1 MELFHASSPRSGTS
15 QDSFHGCLAPFIEHL
30 KQEGLTEGRIRCL
43 RASARHFL
51 VWLGQEDIDIGVI
64 DDAVLRRFRR
74 HDCRCPGMERE
85 RRKMLA
91 GPTRQFVSGAL
102 RLVRFFEQ
110 SGRLEHPGELDEG
123 LRLLEQFLVECA
135 VHGYAPDSLMGYRS
149 ACRHVLVWLHQSRI
163 PMRRMDADVLERFVA
178 HDCVCPG
185 PFESPRKRLGG
196 GRYVHPVE
204 RFSNFL
210 AARGVLP
217 GAVSTT
223 RNEVVDADLE
233 AFGEW
238 LRRHR
243 GACEATIVNHLRQVA
258 RIRAELGADPGRYN
272 AASVRDVLLHRF
284 ATASRSYA
292 RALATSMRMYL
303 RFLAARGQCP
313 PALVG
318 AVPTAPGW
326 RLCELPRYV
335 PAADI
340 ERVIASC
347 NVTTLVGLRDRAI
360 LLLLARLAL
369 RAGDVVHLRLSDL
382 DWENARVRVCG
393 KSRRE
398 AGLPL
403 PQDAGD
409 AVLDYI
415 EHARPRIGED
425 RVFLTVRAPYRPF
438 TSSNAVTDIV
448 IQALKRAGMHD
459 VKPKGAYLF
468 RHSAATNLLRA
479 GASLDVIGAL
489 LRHRSPDTTVIY
501 AKTDRPMLLEV
512 AQPWIGDVR

>member
-1 MELFHASSPRSGTS
+1 MGFSHTSSPRSGAS
-15 QDSFHGCLAPFIEHL
+15 LNSFHGCVAAFVEHL
-30 KQEGLTEGRIRCL
+30 KQEGLTAGRIRCL

-51 VWLGQEDIDIGVI
+51 VWLDQEGIEIGVV

-74 HDCRCPGMERE
+74 HHCRCPGMERE

-91 GPTRQFVSGAL
+91 GRSRQFVSGAL
-102 RLVRFFEQ
+102 RLVRYFEYTRRVQ
-110 SGRLEHPGELDEG
+110 HPGELDEG
-123 LRLLEQFLVECA
+123 LRLLEEFLAECA
-135 VHGYAPDSLMGYRS
+135 AHGYAPDSLTGYRS

-163 PMRRMDADVLERFVA
+163 PMRRMDAEVLACFVK

-185 PFESPRKRLGG
+185 PFESLRKRLGG
-196 GRYVHPVE
+196 GRRYIYPVE
-204 RFSNFL
+204 LFSRFL
-210 AARGVLP
+210 TTRGVLP

-223 RNEVVDADLE
+223 REAVDGELE

-243 GACEATIVNHLRQVA
+243 GTREATIVNYCRQVSGM
-258 RIRAELGADPGRYN
+258 RAELGVDPGRYD
-272 AASVRDVLLHRF
+272 AALVRDVLLRRF
-284 ATASRSYA
+284 ATASRSHA
-292 RALATSMRMYL
+292 RGLATSMRMYL
-303 RFLAARGQCP
+303 RFLAARGECSP
-313 PALVG
+313 TLLG
-318 AVPTAPGW
+318 AVPTGPGW

-335 PAADI
+335 PPDDI

-347 NVTTLVGLRDRAI
+347 NVTTPVGLRDRAI

-369 RAGDVVHLRLSDL
+369 RAGDVVHLRLNDL
-382 DWENARVRVCG
+382 DWDNARVRVCG

-398 AGLPL
+398 VALPL

-415 EHARPRIGED
+415 EHARPRIDED

-438 TSSNAVTDIV
+438 TSSNAITDIV
-448 IQALKRAGMHD
+448 IQALKRAGMND
-459 VKPKGAYLF
+459 VKPQGAYLF

>member
-1 MELFHASSPRSGTS
+1 MELPHTSSPRSGTS
-15 QDSFHGCLAPFIEHL
+15 PDSFHGCLAPFIEHL

-74 HDCRCPGMERE
+74 HDCRCPSMERE

-91 GPTRQFVSGAL
+91 GRSRQFVSGAL

-110 SGRLEHPGELDEG
+110 SGRLQHPGELDEG
-123 LRLLEQFLVECA
+123 LRLLEEFLAECA
-135 VHGYAPDSLMGYRS
+135 GSGYAPDSLMGYRS
-149 ACRHVLVWLHQSRI
+149 ACRHVLVWLHQSRV

-196 GRYVHPVE
+196 GRYVYPVE
-204 RFSNFL
+204 LFSRFL

-217 GAVSTT
+217 GAASTT

-243 GACEATIVNHLRQVA
+243 GAGEATIVNHLRRVA
-258 RIRAELGADPGRYN
+258 VMRTELGADPGRYN
-272 AASVRDVLLHRF
+272 AASVREVLLRRF
-284 ATASRSYA
+284 ATASRPYA

-303 RFLAARGQCP
+303 RFLAARGECR

-335 PAADI
+335 PAVDI

-347 NVTTLVGLRDRAI
+347 NVTTPVGLRDRAI

-415 EHARPRIGED
+415 EHARPRIGDD
-425 RVFLTVRAPYRPF
+425 RLFLTVRAPYRPF
-438 TSSNAVTDIV
+438 TSSNAITDIV
-448 IQALKRAGMHD
+448 IQALKRAGMDD

>member
-1 MELFHASSPRSGTS
+1 MELSQSGISRSRTS
-15 QDSFHGCLAPFIEHL
+15 QDSVHGCLAPFIEHL
-30 KQEGLTEGRIRCL
+30 KREGLTESRVRCL

-64 DDAVLRRFRR
+64 DDAVLQRFRR
-74 HDCRCPGMERE
+74 HDCRCLGMERE
-85 RRKMLA
+85 RRKML
-91 GPTRQFVSGAL
+91 GGRSRQFVSGGL

-110 SGRLEHPGELDEG
+110 SGRLEHPGELGEN
-123 LRLLEQFLVECA
+123 LRLLEEFLAECA
-135 VHGYAPDSLMGYRS
+135 GHGYAPDSLTGYRS

-163 PMRRMDADVLERFVA
+163 PMRRMNADVLERFVA

-185 PFESPRKRLGG
+185 PFQSPRKRLGG
-196 GRYVHPVE
+196 RRYVYPVE
-204 RFSNFL
+204 LFSRFL

-217 GAVSTT
+217 GATT
-223 RNEVVDADLE
+223 SDEVVDADLE
-233 AFGEW
+233 AFAEW

-243 GACEATIVNHLRQVA
+243 GACEATIVNHLRRVA
-258 RIRAELGADPGRYN
+258 RMRAELGADPGRYN
-272 AASVRDVLLHRF
+272 AASVREVLLRRF
-284 ATASRSYA
+284 ATASRSHA
-292 RALATSMRMYL
+292 RALASSMRMYL
-303 RFLAARGQCP
+303 RFVSAHGACP

-335 PAADI
+335 PAVDI

-347 NVTTLVGLRDRAI
+347 SVTTPVGLRDRAI

-398 AGLPL
+398 TRLPL
-403 PQDAGD
+403 PQDVGD

-415 EHARPRIGED
+415 EHVRPRIGND

-448 IQALKRAGMHD
+448 IQALKRAGLHD

-501 AKTDRPMLLEV
+501 AKTDLPMLLEV
-512 AQPWIGDVR
+512 TQPWIGDVR

>member
-1 MELFHASSPRSGTS
+1 MESSDTSRSRSETS
-15 QDSFHGCLAPFIEHL
+15 QDPFHGGLAGFIDHL
-30 KQEGLTEGRIRCL
+30 KQEGLTEGRVRCL

-74 HDCRCPGMERE
+74 HDCRCPTMERE

-91 GPTRQFVSGAL
+91 GPSRRFASGAL

-110 SGRLEHPGELDEG
+110 SGRLQHLGELDEG
-123 LRLLEQFLVECA
+123 LRLLEEFVAECA
-135 VHGYAPDSLMGYRS
+135 GRGYAADSLIGYRS

-163 PMRRMDADVLERFVA
+163 PMRRMDAHVLERFVA

-196 GRYVHPVE
+196 GRYVYPVE
-204 RFSNFL
+204 LFSRFL
-210 AARGVLP
+210 AARGVMP
-217 GAVSTT
+217 GVVSTT
-223 RNEVVDADLE
+223 KRKVVDLE
-233 AFGEW
+233 TFSEW

-243 GACEATIVNHLRQVA
+243 GAGEATIVNHLRRVVEM
-258 RIRAELGADPGRYN
+258 RTELGADPGRYN
-272 AASVRDVLLHRF
+272 AASVRDVLLRRF
-284 ATASRSYA
+284 ATASRPHA

-303 RFLAARGQCP
+303 RFLAARGECP

-326 RLCELPRYV
+326 RLCQLPRYV
-335 PAADI
+335 PAVDI

-347 NVTTLVGLRDRAI
+347 NVTAPVGLRDRAI

-425 RVFLTVRAPYRPF
+425 RVFITVRAPYRPF
-438 TSSNAVTDIV
+438 TSSNAITDIV
-448 IQALKRAGMHD
+448 VQALKRAGMHD

>member
-1 MELFHASSPRSGTS
+1 MEFLHTSSPRSGAS
-15 QDSFHGCLAPFIEHL
+15 QDSFDGCLAAFAGHL
-30 KQEGLTEGRIRCL
+30 KQEGLTERRIRCL
-43 RASARHFL
+43 GASAHHFL
-51 VWLGQEDIDIGVI
+51 VWLDQQDIETGVI
-64 DDAVLRRFRR
+64 DDGVLRRFRR
-74 HDCRCPGMERE
+74 HDCRCRGMERE

-91 GPTRQFVSGAL
+91 GRSRQFVSGAL

-110 SGRLEHPGELDEG
+110 TGRILHPGELDEG
-123 LRLLEQFLVECA
+123 LRLLEEFLAQCA
-135 VHGYAPDSLMGYRS
+135 AQGYAPDSLMGYRS

-163 PMRRMDADVLERFVA
+163 PMKRMDAEVLARFVE

-185 PFESPRKRLGG
+185 PFESLRKRLSGA
-196 GRYVHPVE
+196 RYIYPVE
-204 RFSNFL
+204 LFSRFL

-217 GAVSTT
+217 SPVSTT
-223 RNEVVDADLE
+223 TDESVDEGLA

-243 GACEATIVNHLRQVA
+243 GTGEVTTRRYLGFVSSMLTHL
-258 RIRAELGADPGRYN
+258 GDDPRRYD
-272 AASVRDVLLHRF
+272 AALVRKVLLRRF
-284 ATASRSYA
+284 TTASRSHA
-292 RALATSMRMYL
+292 RGLATSMRMYL
-303 RFLAARGQCP
+303 RFLAARGECSP
-313 PALVG
+313 TLLG
-318 AVPTAPGW
+318 AVPTGPGW
-326 RLCELPRYV
+326 RLCTLPRYV
-335 PAADI
+335 PADDI
-340 ERVIASC
+340 ERLIGSC
-347 NVTTLVGLRDRAI
+347 DITTPVGRRDRAI

-369 RAGDVVHLRLSDL
+369 RAGDIVRLQLSDL

-398 AGLPL
+398 VGLPL

-415 EHARPRIGED
+415 EHTRPRIGET

-438 TSSNAVTDIV
+438 TSSNAITDIV
-448 IQALKRAGMHD
+448 IQALKRTGMND

-489 LRHRSPDTTVIY
+489 LRHRSLDTTVLY

>member
-1 MELFHASSPRSGTS
+1 MELSHTSSPRSGAS
-15 QDSFHGCLAPFIEHL
+15 QDSFQECLAAFVAHL
-30 KQEGLTEGRIRCL
+30 KQEGLTGGRIRCL

-51 VWLGQEDIDIGVI
+51 VWLDQEGIEIGAL

-74 HDCRCPGMERE
+74 HDCRCRGMERE

-91 GPTRQFVSGAL
+91 GRSRQFVSGAL
-102 RLVRFFEQ
+102 RLVRYFEYTRRIQ
-110 SGRLEHPGELDEG
+110 HPGELDEG
-123 LRLLEQFLVECA
+123 LRLLEEFLAACA
-135 VHGYAPDSLMGYRS
+135 ADGYAPDSIMGYRS

-163 PMRRMDADVLERFVA
+163 AMRRMDAEVLARFVA

-196 GRYVHPVE
+196 GRYIYPVE
-204 RFSNFL
+204 LFSRFL
-210 AARGVLP
+210 ADRGVLP
-217 GAVSTT
+217 GAVSTVG
-223 RNEVVDADLE
+223 NEPVDAELE

-243 GACEATIVNHLRQVA
+243 GTREATIDRHRKLVSGMRTQ
-258 RIRAELGADPGRYN
+258 LGADPTRYD
-272 AASVRDVLLHRF
+272 AASVRDVLLRRF
-284 ATASRSYA
+284 ATASRAHA
-292 RALATSMRMYL
+292 RTLATSMRMYL
-303 RFLAARGQCP
+303 RFLASRGECP

-326 RLCELPRYV
+326 RLCELPRYA

-340 ERVIASC
+340 ERVIESG
-347 NVTTLVGLRDRAI
+347 NVTTPVGLRDRAI

-369 RAGDVVHLRLSDL
+369 RAGDVVHLRLDDL
-382 DWENARVRVCG
+382 DWVSARVRVCG

-398 AGLPL
+398 VALPL
-403 PQDAGD
+403 PQDVGD
-409 AVLDYI
+409 AVLGYI
-415 EHARPRIGED
+415 EHARPRIDED

-438 TSSNAVTDIV
+438 ASSNAITDIV
-448 IQALKRAGMHD
+448 IQALKRAGMND

-512 AQPWIGDVR
+512 AQPWIGDVQ

>member
-1 MELFHASSPRSGTS
+1 MGFSHTSSTRSGAS
-15 QDSFHGCLAPFIEHL
+15 RDSFHGCVAAFVEHL
-30 KQEGLTEGRIRCL
+30 KQEGLTAGRIRNL

-51 VWLGQEDIDIGVI
+51 VWLDQEGIEIGVI

-91 GPTRQFVSGAL
+91 RRSRQFVSGAL
-102 RLVRFFEQ
+102 RLVRFFEHTRRIQ
-110 SGRLEHPGELDEG
+110 HPGELDEG
-123 LRLLEQFLVECA
+123 LRLLEEFLTECA
-135 VHGYAPDSLMGYRS
+135 ADGYAPDSITGYRS

-163 PMRRMDADVLERFVA
+163 PMRRMDAKVLARFVE

-185 PFESPRKRLGG
+185 SFESLRKRLSGA
-196 GRYVHPVE
+196 RYIHPVE
-204 RFSNFL
+204 LFSRFL
-210 AARGVLP
+210 ATRGVLP
-217 GAVSTT
+217 GAVSAT
-223 RNEVVDADLE
+223 RNEAVDGDLE

-243 GACEATIVNHLRQVA
+243 GTREATIVNHRRQVS
-258 RIRAELGADPGRYN
+258 RMRAQLGDDPGRYN
-272 AASVRDVLLHRF
+272 AALVRDVLLRRF
-284 ATASRSYA
+284 ATASRSHA
-292 RALATSMRMYL
+292 RGLATSMRMYL
-303 RFLAARGQCP
+303 RFLAVRGECSP
-313 PALVG
+313 TLLG

-335 PAADI
+335 PADDI
-340 ERVIASC
+340 ERVIGSC
-347 NVTTLVGLRDRAI
+347 DVTTPVGLRDRAI

-382 DWENARVRVCG
+382 DWDNARVRVCG

-398 AGLPL
+398 VGLPL

-438 TSSNAVTDIV
+438 TSSNAITDLV
-448 IQALKRAGMHD
+448 IQALKRTGMND

>member
-1 MELFHASSPRSGTS
+1 MGFSHTSGSRSRATR
-15 QDSFHGCLAPFIEHL
+15 DSFHGCVAAFVEHL
-30 KQEGLTEGRIRCL
+30 QQEGLTGGRIRCL

-51 VWLGQEDIDIGVI
+51 VWLDREGIEIDAI

-91 GPTRQFVSGAL
+91 GRSRQFVSGAL

-110 SGRLEHPGELDEG
+110 SGRLQHPGDLDEG
-123 LRLLEQFLVECA
+123 LRLLEEFLVECERR
-135 VHGYAPDSLMGYRS
+135 GYAPDTLMGFRS

-163 PMRRMDADVLERFVA
+163 PMRRLDAEVLGRFVA

-185 PFESPRKRLGG
+185 PFESLRKRLSGA
-196 GRYVHPVE
+196 RYIYPVE
-204 RFSNFL
+204 LFLRFL
-210 AARGVLP
+210 AARGVLS

-223 RNEVVDADLE
+223 RNEVVDAELE

-243 GACEATIVNHLRQVA
+243 GVGEATIVNHCRQVS
-258 RIRAELGADPGRYN
+258 RMRAQLGDDPRRYN
-272 AASVRDVLLHRF
+272 AALVRDVLLRHF
-284 ATASRSYA
+284 AAASRPHA

-303 RFLAARGQCP
+303 RFLAARGECSP
-313 PALVG
+313 TLLG
-318 AVPTAPGW
+318 AIPTSPGW
-326 RLCELPRYV
+326 RLCELPRYI
-335 PAADI
+335 PADDI
-340 ERVIASC
+340 ERVIGSC
-347 NVTTLVGLRDRAI
+347 DATTPVGLRDRAI

-369 RAGDVVHLRLSDL
+369 RAGDVVHLRLNDL
-382 DWENARVRVCG
+382 DWENAQVRVCG
-393 KSRRE
+393 KSGRE
-398 AGLPL
+398 VGLPL

-415 EHARPRIGED
+415 EHVRPRISED

-438 TSSNAVTDIV
+438 TSSNAITDLV
-448 IQALKRAGMHD
+448 IQALKRAGMND

-512 AQPWIGDVR
+512 AQPWIGDVQ

>member
-1 MELFHASSPRSGTS
+1 MELPHTGTS
-15 QDSFHGCLAPFIEHL
+15 PDSFHGCLAPFIEHL
-30 KQEGLTEGRIRCL
+30 KQGGLTEGRIRCL

-64 DDAVLRRFRR
+64 DDAALRRFRR

-91 GPTRQFVSGAL
+91 GRSRQFVSGAL

-110 SGRLEHPGELDEG
+110 SGCLQHPGELDEG
-123 LRLLEQFLVECA
+123 LRLLKQFLAECA
-135 VHGYAPDSLMGYRS
+135 GRGYAPDSLTGYRS

-196 GRYVHPVE
+196 GRYVYPLE
-204 RFSNFL
+204 RFSSFL

-217 GAVSTT
+217 SAVSTP

-233 AFGEW
+233 AFGAW

-243 GACEATIVNHLRQVA
+243 GTGEATIVHHLK
-258 RIRAELGADPGRYN
+258 RIAEMRTGLGADPGQYN
-272 AASVRDVLLHRF
+272 AASVREVLLRRF

-292 RALATSMRMYL
+292 RSLATSMRMYL

-326 RLCELPRYV
+326 RLCELPRYASAV
-335 PAADI
+335 DI

-347 NVTTLVGLRDRAI
+347 DGTTPVGLRDRAI

-382 DWENARVRVCG
+382 DWEDARVRVCG

-403 PQDAGD
+403 PQDVGD

-415 EHARPRIGED
+415 EHARPRIGND

-438 TSSNAVTDIV
+438 TSSNAITDIV
-448 IQALKRAGMHD
+448 IQALKRTGMDD

-512 AQPWIGDVR
+512 AQPWIGDAR

>member
-1 MELFHASSPRSGTS
+1 MGFSHTSSPRSGAS
-15 QDSFHGCLAPFIEHL
+15 RDSFHECLAAFVAYL
-30 KQEGLTEGRIRCL
+30 KQEGLTAGWIRCL

-51 VWLGQEDIDIGVI
+51 VWLDQEDIEIGVV

-74 HDCRCPGMERE
+74 HDCRCTGMERE
-85 RRKMLA
+85 RRKMLP
-91 GPTRQFVSGAL
+91 GRSRKFVSGAL
-102 RLVRFFEQ
+102 RLVRFFEHT
-110 SGRLEHPGELDEG
+110 RLVQHPGELDEG
-123 LRLLEQFLVECA
+123 LRLLEEFLAECA
-135 VHGYAPDSLMGYRS
+135 ADGYTPDSIMGYRS

-163 PMRRMDADVLERFVA
+163 PMRRMDAEVLTRFVE

-185 PFESPRKRLGG
+185 PFESLRKRLNGA
-196 GRYVHPVE
+196 RYIYPVE
-204 RFSNFL
+204 LFSIFL

-223 RNEVVDADLE
+223 RNEAADDELE
-233 AFGEW
+233 AFGGW
-238 LRRHR
+238 LRQHR
-243 GACEATIVNHLRQVA
+243 GIRDATIVDHRRQVSGM
-258 RIRAELGADPGRYN
+258 RAQLGDDPGRYD
-272 AASVRDVLLHRF
+272 AALVREVLLRRF
-284 ATASRSYA
+284 ATASRSHA

-303 RFLAARGQCP
+303 RFLAARGECS
-313 PALVG
+313 PALLG

-335 PAADI
+335 PADDI
-340 ERVIASC
+340 ERVLGSC
-347 NVTTLVGLRDRAI
+347 DVTTPVGLRDRAI

-382 DWENARVRVCG
+382 DWDNARVRVCG

-398 AGLPL
+398 VGLPL
-403 PQDAGD
+403 PQDVGE

-438 TSSNAVTDIV
+438 ASSNAITDIV
-448 IQALKRAGMHD
+448 IQALKRTDMND

>member
-1 MELFHASSPRSGTS
+1 MESSDTSRPRSEAS
-15 QDSFHGCLAPFIEHL
+15 QDPLHGGLAGFIDHL
-30 KQEGLTEGRIRCL
+30 KREGLTESRIRRL

-51 VWLGQEDIDIGVI
+51 VWLDQEGIDIGVI

-74 HDCRCPGMERE
+74 HDCRCPRMEGE

-91 GPTRQFVSGAL
+91 GTSRRFASGAL
-102 RLVRFFEQ
+102 KLVRFFEQ
-110 SGRLEHPGELDEG
+110 SGRLQHLGELDDG
-123 LRLLEQFLVECA
+123 FRLLEEFLAECA
-135 VHGYAPDSLMGYRS
+135 GRGYAADSLMGYRS

-163 PMRRMDADVLERFVA
+163 PIRRMDVDVLERFVA

-196 GRYVHPVE
+196 GRYVYPVE
-204 RFSNFL
+204 VFARFL
-210 AARGVLP
+210 AGRGVLP
-217 GAVSTT
+217 ALASTT
-223 RNEVVDADLE
+223 RNEVVDAALG

-243 GACEATIVNHLRQVA
+243 GACEATIAHHLRRVA
-258 RIRAELGADPGRYN
+258 EMRTELGADPGRYN
-272 AASVRDVLLHRF
+272 AASVRKVLLRRF
-284 ATASRSYA
+284 ATASRPHA

-303 RFLAARGQCP
+303 RFLAAGGECLP
-313 PALVG
+313 TLVG

-326 RLCELPRYV
+326 RLRELPRYA
-335 PAADI
+335 PAVDI

-347 NVTTLVGLRDRAI
+347 DVTTSVGLRDRAI

-369 RAGDVVHLRLSDL
+369 RAGDVVHLRLDAL
-382 DWENARVRVCG
+382 DWEGARVRVCG

-398 AGLPL
+398 TRLPL

-425 RVFLTVRAPYRPF
+425 RVFLTVRAPFRPF
-438 TSSNAVTDIV
+438 TSSNAITDIV
-448 IQALKRAGMHD
+448 IQALKRAGMD
-459 VKPKGAYLF
+459 GVKPKGAYLF

-512 AQPWIGDVR
+512 AQPWIGAGR

>member
-1 MELFHASSPRSGTS
+1 MRP
-15 QDSFHGCLAPFIEHL
+15 
-30 KQEGLTEGRIRCL
+30 
-43 RASARHFL
+43 
-51 VWLGQEDIDIGVI
+51 
-64 DDAVLRRFRR
+64 
-74 HDCRCPGMERE
+74 
-85 RRKMLA
+85 
-91 GPTRQFVSGAL
+91 FVSGAL

-110 SGRLEHPGELDEG
+110 SGRLQHPGELDEG
-123 LRLLEQFLVECA
+123 LRLLEEFVAECA
-135 VHGYAPDSLMGYRS
+135 GRGYAPDSLMGYRS

-196 GRYVHPVE
+196 GRYVYPVE
-204 RFSNFL
+204 LFSSFL

-217 GAVSTT
+217 GVVSTT

-243 GACEATIVNHLRQVA
+243 GVCEATIVNHLGQV
-258 RIRAELGADPGRYN
+258 
-272 AASVRDVLLHRF
+272 
-284 ATASRSYA
+284 
-292 RALATSMRMYL
+292 
-303 RFLAARGQCP
+303 
-313 PALVG
+313 
-318 AVPTAPGW
+318 
-326 RLCELPRYV
+326 
-335 PAADI
+335 
-340 ERVIASC
+340 
-347 NVTTLVGLRDRAI
+347 
-360 LLLLARLAL
+360 
-369 RAGDVVHLRLSDL
+369 
-382 DWENARVRVCG
+382 
-393 KSRRE
+393 
-398 AGLPL
+398 
-403 PQDAGD
+403 
-409 AVLDYI
+409 
-415 EHARPRIGED
+415 
-425 RVFLTVRAPYRPF
+425 
-438 TSSNAVTDIV
+438 V